1 MKQPAVKQ
9 THLAVGLMVSTNSDL
24 LTFAFLS
31 TRGDQ
36 IVSVQNVNRQVFMY
50 TAMGYYPGIVNL
62 KRENLFTKNDVDSC
76 FLVKD
81 DYDRIYNYYAPAIDS
96 LWKLRYKEHPLAY
109 DQYGWSSES
118 YKPAYNQMVYL
129 DSVYGI
135 KNVLTDYI
143 YGENL
148 YRLLRDITRSDWI
161 SHYKL
166 LP

>member
-31 TRGDQ
+31 KRGDQ

-50 TAMGYYPGIVNL
+50 TAMGYYPGIVNMN
-62 KRENLFTKNDVDSC
+62 RENLFTKNGVDSC

-81 DYDRIYNYYAPAIDS
+81 DFNRISNYYAPALDS
-96 LWKLRYKEHPLAY
+96 LWKLRYREHPLAY
-109 DQYGWSSES
+109 DEYGWSSEP

-143 YGENL
+143 YGEDL

-161 SHYKL
+161 SHYKS

>member
-1 MKQPAVKQ
+1 MKQPAAKQ
-9 THLAVGLMVSTNSDL
+9 THLAVGLMMSTNSDL

-50 TAMGYYPGIVNL
+50 TAMGYYPGIVNMN
-62 KRENLFTKNDVDSC
+62 RENLFTKNGVDSC

-81 DYDRIYNYYAPAIDS
+81 DFNRISNYYAPALDS
-96 LWKLRYKEHPLAY
+96 LWKLRYREHPFTY
-109 DQYGWSSES
+109 DQYGWSSEP

-143 YGENL
+143 YGEDL
-148 YRLLRDITRSDWI
+148 YHLLRDITRSDWI
-161 SHYKL
+161 SHYKS